1 MLTSDTFTQEAKDRM
16 QREAFCPACC
26 CGVRGT
32 WRTPVST
39 LKKSVQEMASSAWRG
54 QEIPSVMTRR
64 AIIWRRSTLE
74 EGSITSTANP
84 RAAFCRDLLLV
95 TMR

>member
-1 MLTSDTFTQEAKDRM
+1 M
-16 QREAFCPACC
+16 
-26 CGVRGT
+26 
-32 WRTPVST
+32 ST

-64 AIIWRRSTLE
+64 AIIWKKATSTLK